1 MHKLFYRLYG
11 WIGAVARWIERG
23 FTPAGWLVLGAMVL
37 TGVFGIDT
45 TQSTAYRLFGFLS
58 VLVALALMGAR
69 LRRGRFAVERGLPR
83 LASAGEPFEVRLR
96 VTNLGR
102 RAAQALTLM
111 DEPSD
116 PPPSLDEFRGAMR
129 VPTWRRWQRLLES
142 RRAARVANAP
152 AARIEPGATLE
163 VRLPGRALRRGR
175 AHFGAVRVGCDEPLG
190 LARGIVSLPLEH
202 NLTVLPKR
210 YALPVLALPGGRRYQ
225 KGGVSLA
232 NSVGD
237 SEEFVGLRDYR
248 PGDSLQRVHWK
259 SFART
264 GRPVVRETQD
274 EYFERH
280 VLLLDTF
287 AAPAEN
293 EAFEEA
299 VSVAASFACTIDT
312 QECLLDLMFA
322 GLETYTYTAGRGQLQ
337 AASLLEVLAAV
348 GPCTGRAFTD
358 LAQAVLGK
366 AGGLTGCICV
376 LVGWD
381 GARADLI
388 EALRARGV
396 VLRVLC
402 VARRRPDNLPPWA
415 TLLVPGRVGEGLAGL
430 A

>member
-1 MHKLFYRLYG
+1 MHKAFYRLYG
-11 WIGAVARWIERG
+11 WIGRVTRWVERS
-23 FTPAGWLVLGAMVL
+23 FTPAGWLVLGALVL
-37 TGVFGIDT
+37 TGVFGVDT
-45 TQSTAYRLFGFLS
+45 TQSTAYRLFAFLL
-58 VLVALALMGAR
+58 VLVTLALAGAR
-69 LRRGRFAVERGLPR
+69 LRRGRFAVERALPR

-96 VTNLGR
+96 VTNLDGR
-102 RAAQALTLM
+102 IAQAITVM
-111 DEPSD
+111 DEPAEPS
-116 PPPSLDEFRGAMR
+116 PSLAQFRAAIP

-142 RRAARVANAP
+142 RRAVRVASAP
-152 AARIEPGATLE
+152 VARIEAGATLE
-163 VRLPGRALRRGR
+163 VRLAGRALRRGR
-175 AHFGAVRVGCDEPLG
+175 AHFGAVRLGLDEPLG
-190 LARGIVSLPLEH
+190 LARGIISVPVEH
-202 NLTVLPKR
+202 NLTVLPRR
-210 YALPVLALPGGRRYQ
+210 YALPALAMPGGRRYQ

-237 SEEFVGLRDYR
+237 SEEFIGLRDYR

-287 AAPAEN
+287 ATPGKSD
-293 EAFEEA
+293 AFEEA
-299 VSVAASFACTIDT
+299 VSVATSFTCTIDT

-337 AASLLEVLAAV
+337 AGSLLEVLAGV
-348 GPCTGRAFTD
+348 VPCDGRPFSD

-381 GARADLI
+381 RARAELV

-396 VLRVLC
+396 ALRVLC
-402 VARRRPDNLPPWA
+402 VARERPSDLPAWA

-430 A
+430 R